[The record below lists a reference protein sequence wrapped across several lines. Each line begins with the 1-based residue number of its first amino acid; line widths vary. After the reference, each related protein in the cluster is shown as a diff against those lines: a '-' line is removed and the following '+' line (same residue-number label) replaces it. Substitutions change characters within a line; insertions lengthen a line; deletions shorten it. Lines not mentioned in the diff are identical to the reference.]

1 MSVKKY
7 IRFPALCMALFPLT
21 LSAQVPALA
30 ARDST
35 RTDPFLENLLVQYP
49 QYFGKVL
56 NKRETHNVQVIY
68 TSIDRGANGIAGLKH
83 YYFNVNP
90 SGYFYPASTV
100 KLPVAMLALQGLN
113 ELKAYGI
120 NKNTTM
126 LTGKDYSGQTAVYND
141 PSSPDGRPTIAHYL
155 KRLLQASDHDAY
167 NRLYEFLGQQYAN
180 YLLQAKG
187 YPNAVLNQRL
197 GLSMTDEENRHTNP
211 VTFTGQ
217 GNKVLY
223 QQAGQYNKAGV
234 PARNGK
240 TDSINIIKGQLK
252 NEAKDFSS
260 RNRISLEDLHRMLIS
275 LVFPNKVTAPQRFDL
290 TDEDRIFLLKY
301 MSQLPTES
309 FSPPYS
315 DDTATY
321 YPAYT
326 KYLLYGKS
334 RDTIPKNIRIFN
346 ASGEGY
352 GQITDVAYV
361 VDLDNKIEFF
371 LSATINCNSNSTN
384 GETYDYGNTGFPFM
398 KHLGQVIY
406 EYDSKREKRILPD
419 LGEVKMA
426 YDGR

>member
-7 IRFPALCMALFPLT
+7 LRFPALCMALFPLT
-21 LSAQVPALA
+21 LSAQVPAVA
-30 ARDST
+30 PKDSI
-35 RTDPFLENLLVQYP
+35 RTDPFLENLLGQNP
-49 QYFGKVL
+49 QYFDSVL
-56 NKRETHNVQVIY
+56 KKKKIHQVQVIY

-120 NKNTTM
+120 DKNTTM
-126 LTGKDYSGQTAVYND
+126 LTGKDHRSQTAVYND
-141 PSSPDGRPTIAHYL
+141 PTSPDGRPTIAHYL
-155 KRLLQASDHDAY
+155 KRLLQVSDHDAY

-180 YLLQAKG
+180 YLLHAKG
-187 YPNAVLNQRL
+187 YPDAVLNQRL

-211 VTFTGQ
+211 VSFAGR
-217 GNKVLY
+217 GNKALY
-223 QQAGQYNKAGV
+223 HQAGQYNKANLPG
-234 PARNGK
+234 RSSK
-240 TDSINIIKGQLK
+240 TERAG
-252 NEAKDFSS
+252 
-260 RNRISLEDLHRMLIS
+260 NRISLEDLHNMLIS
-275 LVFPNKVTAPQRFDL
+275 LVFPNKVTASQRFDI

-309 FSPPYS
+309 FSPPYG

-334 RDTIPKNIRIFN
+334 RDTVQKNIRIFN

-352 GQITDVAYV
+352 GQITDVAYI
-361 VDLDNKIEFF
+361 VDFDKKIEFF
-371 LSATINCNSNSTN
+371 LSATIYCNSNSTN
-384 GETYDYGNTGFPFM
+384 GKTYDYENAGFPFM
-398 KHLGQVIY
+398 KYLGQVIY
-406 EYDSKREKRILPD
+406 EYETKREKKNLHNLTD
-419 LGEVKMA
+419 LMFE

>member
-7 IRFPALCMALFPLT
+7 IRFPALCMALFPLA
-21 LSAQVPALA
+21 LSAQVPAVA
-30 ARDST
+30 PKDST
-35 RTDPFLENLLVQYP
+35 RTDPFLENLLGQYP
-49 QYFGKVL
+49 QYFDSVL
-56 NKRETHNVQVIY
+56 KKKEIHQVQVIY

-100 KLPVAMLALQGLN
+100 KLPVAMLALQGVN
-113 ELKAYGI
+113 ELKSYGI
-120 NKNTTM
+120 DKNTSM
-126 LTGKDYSGQTAVYND
+126 LTGKDHSSQTAVYND

-180 YLLQAKG
+180 YLLHTKG
-187 YPNAVLNQRL
+187 YPDAMLSQRL
-197 GLSMTDEENRHTNP
+197 GVSMTDEENRHTNP
-211 VTFTGQ
+211 VIFAGR

-223 QQAGQYNKAGV
+223 QQAGQYNKAGL
-234 PARNGK
+234 PGK
-240 TDSINIIKGQLK
+240 NSKAERAG
-252 NEAKDFSS
+252 
-260 RNRISLEDLHRMLIS
+260 NRISLEDLHSMLIS
-275 LVFPNKVTAPQRFDL
+275 LVFPNKVTASQRFDL

-334 RDTIPKNIRIFN
+334 RDTMQKSIRIFN
-346 ASGEGY
+346 ASGEGD

-361 VDLDNKIEFF
+361 VDFDKKIEFF
-371 LSATINCNSNSTN
+371 LSATIYCNSNSTN
-384 GETYDYGNTGFPFM
+384 DKTYDYENAGFPFM
-398 KHLGQVIY
+398 KHVGQVIY
-406 EYDSKREKRILPD
+406 EYEAKREKKNLHNLTD
-419 LGEVKMA
+419 VMFE

>member
-7 IRFPALCMALFPLT
+7 IRFPALCMALLPLT
-21 LSAQVPALA
+21 LSAQVPAVTPK
-30 ARDST
+30 DST
-35 RTDPFLENLLVQYP
+35 RTDPFLENLLGQYP
-49 QYFGKVL
+49 QYFDSVL
-56 NKRETHNVQVIY
+56 NKKEIHQVQVIY

-113 ELKAYGI
+113 ELKSYGI
-120 NKNTTM
+120 DKNTTM
-126 LTGKDYSGQTAVYND
+126 LTGKDHSSQTAVYND
-141 PSSPDGRPTIAHYL
+141 PTSPDGRPTIAHYL
-155 KRLLQASDHDAY
+155 KRLLQASDHDAC

-180 YLLQAKG
+180 YLLHAKG
-187 YPNAVLNQRL
+187 YPDAVLNQRL
-197 GLSMTDEENRHTNP
+197 GVSMTDEENRHTNP
-211 VTFTGQ
+211 VTFAGR
-217 GNKVLY
+217 GNKILY
-223 QQAGQYNKAGV
+223 QQAGQYNKAGL
-234 PARNGK
+234 PA
-240 TDSINIIKGQLK
+240 K
-252 NEAKDFSS
+252 NSKAERAG
-260 RNRISLEDLHRMLIS
+260 NRISLEDLHSMLIS
-275 LVFPNKVTAPQRFDL
+275 LVFPNKVTASQRFDL

-301 MSQLPTES
+301 MSQFPTES

-334 RDTIPKNIRIFN
+334 RDTMQKNIRIFN
-346 ASGEGY
+346 ASGEGD

-361 VDLDNKIEFF
+361 VDFDKKIEFF
-371 LSATINCNSNSTN
+371 LSATIYCNSNSTN
-384 GETYDYGNTGFPFM
+384 DETYDYENAGLPFM

-406 EYDSKREKRILPD
+406 EYEAKREKKNLHILKD
-419 LGEVKMA
+419 VMFE